1 MREDTKIASKTVR
14 VLSDDEILAVSGG
27 KVARGDGLGGLRHA
41 LGGGI
46 LGQIA
51 TEIVHAGR
59 RFARQLPIQ
68 QVL

>member
-1 MREDTKIASKTVR
+1 MLNDTKLANNAVR
-14 VLSDDEILAVSGG
+14 VLSNDEVLAVSGG
-27 KVARGDGLGGLRHA
+27 KLQRGDGLGGLRQA
-41 LGGGI
+41 LGGGL

-51 TEIVHAGR
+51 TEIVHSGR